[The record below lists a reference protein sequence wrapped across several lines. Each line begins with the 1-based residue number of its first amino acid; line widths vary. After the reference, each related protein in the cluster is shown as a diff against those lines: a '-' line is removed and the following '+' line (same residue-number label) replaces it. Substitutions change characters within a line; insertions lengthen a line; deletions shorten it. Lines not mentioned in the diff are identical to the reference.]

1 MSMKKKMGTSI
12 LAGALGL
19 SLIGGGTWAAF
30 NDVEDTQNTLANG
43 VLDLEFGEE
52 NTVGFELRNLKP
64 GDHFTKTLHLVH
76 GDTATLDIN
85 QILVTTNSLGT
96 WEDKNVLGLED
107 GSNTEKDFLS
117 QFEVRIEKDGSHV
130 WTTTLDN
137 LVEAG
142 PRDITLTDNET
153 VGMAIEDSVKYDFTV
168 TFKDNDD
175 RLGDSRYFEQ
185 NKYQGEEAS
194 FEMVFEATQMPGEE
208 RFNGDDA
215 E

>member
-30 NDVEDTQNTLANG
+30 NDVETTQNSLANG
-43 VLDLEFGEE
+43 VLDLEFGEK
-52 NTVGFELRNLKP
+52 NTVDFELRNLKP

-76 GDTATLDIN
+76 GDMATLDIN
-85 QILVTTNSLGT
+85 QILVTTKSLGT

-137 LVEAG
+137 LVDAG

-153 VGMAIEDSVKYDFTV
+153 VGMAIGDSVKYDFTV
-168 TFKDNDD
+168 TFKDDPT
-175 RLGDSRYFEQ
+175 RLDDSRYFEQ